1 MAKKT
6 NKGAAD
12 DIALMASAA
21 MGSDL
26 DAWLNQQGISG
37 EEDKGVVAVTNQPE
51 ARQETKN
58 APAASAEE
66 IKAEPTPAKL
76 KEEPS
81 LEAQSPEEG
90 AITGT
95 ATGKTGKQRERYQ
108 TQFFQRIEGFKKPT
122 NMMYMSE
129 KTYKL
134 LAFLLRCS
142 KEANTKV
149 TMPEIM
155 ENIISQHIKDN
166 EGVITQMQKEHLER
180 LSKGF

>member
-6 NKGAAD
+6 NRGAAD
-12 DIALMASAA
+12 DIALMASSTI
-21 MGSDL
+21 GSDL
-26 DAWLNQQGISG
+26 DAWLNQQGIGG
-37 EEDKGVVAVTNQPE
+37 EEAKAPETAPSQAEVQPE
-51 ARQETKN
+51 LPE
-58 APAASAEE
+58 APAQQADTVKDVSDTPKVKVEATKELSGSEDAS
-66 IKAEPTPAKL
+66 L
-76 KEEPS
+76 
-81 LEAQSPEEG
+81 
-90 AITGT
+90 TGI
-95 ATGKTGKQRERYQ
+95 ATGKTGKQRERYE

-155 ENIISQHIKDN
+155 ENIITQHIKDN
-166 EGVITQMQKEHLER
+166 ESVITQMQKEHLER